1 MEQSFLIYHSNSEND
16 TANLAHKLKP
26 LLKKGDIIALYGTLG
41 VGKTAFTRA
50 LIQSEIPDEEVPS
63 PTFTLVQTY
72 TLNEGELFHF
82 DLYRLE
88 TPEEVYE
95 LGIEDAFSDG
105 ISLIEWPEK
114 MGYILPYKKILK
126 IEIILNEGK
135 RVFKLS
141 SQNNEWINRLSELS
155 TIFM

>member
-1 MEQSFLIYHSNSEND
+1 MEETVLIYQSNSEEE
-16 TANLAHKLKP
+16 TSLLAKELKP

-50 LIQSEIPDEEVPS
+50 LIQSEIPHEEVPS
-63 PTFTLVQTY
+63 PTFTLAQTY

-105 ISLIEWPEK
+105 ISLIEWPDK
-114 MGYILPYKKILK
+114 MGYILPNKKILK
-126 IEIILNEGK
+126 IEITLNGQE
-135 RVFKLS
+135 RIFKLS
-141 SQNNEWINRLSELS
+141 SKNPAWTERLNALKQL
-155 TIFM
+155 